1 MTGGTNA
8 KETLKVLI
16 AVKTYPIPSAKY
28 DELVCTAGVT
38 ERGDF
43 IRLYPINFRDLP
55 FSRQYRK
62 YQWIEVRAEKHRGRD
77 VRKES
82 YRPDC
87 ATIRI
92 LGKPISTN
100 PGNWS
105 ERARYVLAKKR
116 VQWRSFV
123 IIRRLT
129 GLPSAFSSRKA
140 LTTLKYLLTIP
151 IGSLASKR
159 RSAKPD
165 SGMIGHAAKSLPAK
179 CHSSSNIVSNAT
191 ILDATDT
198 R

>member
-100 PGNWS
+100 P
-105 ERARYVLAKKR
+105 RVAVLFAQNR
-116 VQWRSFV
+116 
-123 IIRRLT
+123 
-129 GLPSAFSSRKA
+129 
-140 LTTLKYLLTIP
+140 P
-151 IGSLASKR
+151 IGSGGSSFHSTAFRWLSGNRR
-159 RSAKPD
+159 RSVQGAIYPRRYGRYMAVVYLRPQVC
-165 SGMIGHAAKSLPAK
+165 SWI
-179 CHSSSNIVSNAT
+179 NANGT
-191 ILDATDT
+191 A